1 MKSVKLFLSKLPLST
16 KVAGGFIL
24 SIVII
29 SIFASWI
36 APFPYDRQDTLN
48 SLASPGYP
56 YWMGTDRLGRDLLS
70 RIIYGARIS
79 LFVGIFTTVAAL
91 IIGVVYGT
99 ISGYLGGKIDSVMM
113 RVVDVIFSLPDLLL
127 IILITVLMGRGL
139 MGIFIALTLVSW
151 VTTARLVRGETLKLK
166 ESQFVEASR
175 ALGAN
180 HFRVMFR
187 EILPNLW
194 GILIVTLS
202 FRIPV
207 AILSE
212 STLSFVGLGIAPPYS
227 SWGTLTNEGWMAVK
241 FYPHLIVFPSLAIFI
256 TILSF
261 NLFGDGLRDILDPK
275 GKTE

>member
-1 MKSVKLFLSKLPLST
+1 MRKFLSKLSLST
-16 KVAGGFIL
+16 KLAGGFIL
-24 SIVII
+24 GII
-29 SIFASWI
+29 LVSVFASWL
-36 APFPYDRQDTLN
+36 APFPYDLQDTMH
-48 SLASPGYP
+48 SLASPGHP
-56 YWMGTDRLGRDLLS
+56 YWFGTDRLGRDLLS

-79 LFVGIFTTVAAL
+79 LFVGISTTVAAL
-91 IIGVVYGT
+91 IIGVIYGT
-99 ISGYLGGKIDSVMM
+99 ISGYLGGRVDSVMM
-113 RVVDVIFSLPDLLL
+113 RIVDVIFSLPDLLL

-139 MGIFIALTLVSW
+139 TGIFIALTLVSW

-180 HFRVMFR
+180 HLRIMFR

-212 STLSFVGLGIAPPYS
+212 STLSFVGLGIAPPFS

-261 NLFGDGLRDILDPK
+261 NILGDGLRDILDPK
-275 GKTE
+275 GKTS

>member
-1 MKSVKLFLSKLPLST
+1 MKAVRSFLSKLPLSA
-16 KVAGGFIL
+16 KIAGSFIL
-24 SIVII
+24 GIVAI
-29 SIFASWI
+29 SIFAPWL
-36 APFPYDRQDTLN
+36 APFPYDRQDTLH
-48 SLASPGYP
+48 SLASPGFP
-56 YWMGTDRLGRDLLS
+56 YWFGTDRLGRDLLS

-91 IIGVVYGT
+91 IIGVIYGT
-99 ISGYLGGKIDSVMM
+99 ISGYAGGRVDSVMM

-127 IILITVLMGRGL
+127 IILITVLVGRGL
-139 MGIFIALTLVSW
+139 LGIFIALTLVSW

-175 ALGAN
+175 ALGAK
-180 HFRVMFR
+180 HFRIMFR

-261 NLFGDGLRDILDPK
+261 NMLGDGLRDILDPK
-275 GKTE
+275 GKTN